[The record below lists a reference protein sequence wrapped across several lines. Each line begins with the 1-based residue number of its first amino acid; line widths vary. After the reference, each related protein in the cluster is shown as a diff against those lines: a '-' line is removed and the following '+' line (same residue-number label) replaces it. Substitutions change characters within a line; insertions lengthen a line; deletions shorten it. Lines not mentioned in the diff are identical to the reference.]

1 MMASSQGLI
10 DSIILKEASNLG
22 LTEVTGVEK
31 SLQALIN
38 AKPNQDSEIDVVSYL
53 NENFSTVESL
63 DNVDAIVKQL
73 DS

>member
-1 MMASSQGLI
+1 MMASNQGLI
-10 DSIILKEASNLG
+10 DPIILKEASNLG